1 MGKLKR
7 RDIIIISVVTVVILA
22 LVVTCC
28 VLFCP
33 RKLIGIVDTSGIQKI
48 EVLNENNIVK
58 TLSNDEV
65 VEFCN
70 IVKSSKYTNVYDDI
84 KATNPNTFK
93 ISYKDSYIVLS
104 EYRIAICDSA
114 GKTTVKNVNLNM
126 TEYFKAFVD

>member
-7 RDIIIISVVTVVILA
+7 RDIIIIAVVALIVLVVVI
-22 LVVTCC
+22 TCC

-33 RKLIGIVDTSGIQKI
+33 RNLTGIVDTSGIQKI
-48 EVLNENNIVK
+48 EVLNENNTVK

-65 VEFCN
+65 AEFCN

-84 KATNPNTFK
+84 KATNINTFK

-104 EYRIAICDSA
+104 EYRIAICDSD